1 MEQARFYRLGQY
13 EIIEDKKGTLWW
25 RSHAGMADTKG
36 GKCLIEGNI
45 LVLGPP
51 EIQQPGSLRREFMEH
66 LKKLSRWDKT
76 EYYCSSHSLY
86 DSRTGTKIRFGA
98 GMAQYR
104 PESHEPSV
112 SDATEDMRRSETINR
127 RQGYFKEISIRMDL
141 ILEKA
146 QILLRRW
153 SGRNKK

>member
-1 MEQARFYRLGQY
+1 MAQNRCYRLGQY
-13 EIIEDKKGTLWW
+13 EIIEDRNEILWW

-36 GKCLIEGNI
+36 GRCLIDGNI

-66 LKKLSRWDKT
+66 LKKLPRWDKT
-76 EYYCSSHSLY
+76 GYYCSSHSLY
-86 DSRTGTKIRFGA
+86 DSRTGERIRFGA
-98 GMAQYR
+98 GIAQYR
-104 PESHEPSV
+104 PESHETSV
-112 SDATEDMRRSETINR
+112 SDATEDMRRGETINR
-127 RQGYFKEISIRMDL
+127 RQGYLKEISSRMDV

-146 QILLRRW
+146 EILIRRW